1 MSTILLIDDSTR
13 ILADT
18 AEKLEQAG
26 YKYDYVDDYKVAF
39 NFLRL
44 SRPSV
49 QIVVVSLNN
58 SLGYPMMRK
67 VQSLMS
73 DRATIIV
80 YSQDKDGTISSWIK
94 KQKLPFFFK
103 HDEEADA
110 MFNSIKRS
118 LYSKG
123 QFFTHQQL
131 LKLARVLSK
140 YTNQAQQLVKEAAP
154 HSKSLQELEHKLA
167 RKLDGIDKQRRFLSD
182 LQK

>member
-1 MSTILLIDDSTR
+1 MSTILLIDDSTG

-18 AEKLEQAG
+18 AKKLEQAG
-26 YKYDYVDDYKVAF
+26 YKYDYVNDYKVAF

-49 QIVVVSLNN
+49 QIVIVSLNN

-67 VQSLMS
+67 VHSLMS
-73 DRATIIV
+73 DRATIII
-80 YSQDKDGTISSWIK
+80 YSKDKDGAISNWVN
-94 KQKLPFFFK
+94 KQQFPFYFK
-103 HDEEADA
+103 HDEQADE

-118 LYSKG
+118 LFSKG

-140 YTNQAQQLVKEAAP
+140 YTNQAQQLVKDAAP
-154 HSKSLQELEHKLA
+154 GSKSLQELEHKLA
-167 RKLDGIDKQRRFLSD
+167 RKLDGIDKQRQFLSD